1 MVAIRVLLVRLTT
14 LLVAGAVVALTC
26 SAGRSSAVAVE
37 NIQGAGST
45 LVAPLVAVWS
55 NDYAA
60 KTGTTVTYGAFGSSY
75 GIGAISQGSVDF
87 GASDAPLTAYQLEG
101 GGGLVQIPWALTA
114 TVLSYQIPGVVGGL
128 RLTPETIAG
137 IFLGTL
143 QYWDD
148 PSLATLNPKL
158 HLPHD
163 RIVPVYRSD
172 GSGDTY
178 AFTSYL
184 AKTNADWEKSIG
196 AGTTVSFPTGQG
208 AVGNGGV
215 AAAIKATQG
224 AIGYVSLAYA
234 LGNHLPTT
242 AIRNQAGRFAT
253 PGIRGIAAAAATVTQ
268 VPAGNAISI
277 VDPPASARIA
287 YPISTFTYVIV
298 PTHSSNASL
307 LRKFIFYGL
316 TSGQAFGAKLGFAP
330 IPRVVL
336 VAAEKTLIQIQ

>member
-1 MVAIRVLLVRLTT
+1 
-14 LLVAGAVVALTC
+14 
-26 SAGRSSAVAVE
+26 VE
-37 NIQGAGST
+37 
-45 LVAPLVAVWS
+45 
-55 NDYAA
+55 
-60 KTGTTVTYGAFGSSY
+60 
-75 GIGAISQGSVDF
+75 
-87 GASDAPLTAYQLEG
+87 
-101 GGGLVQIPWALTA
+101 
-114 TVLSYQIPGVVGGL
+114 GGL

-148 PSLATLNPKL
+148 PSIVALNPKL
-158 HLPHD
+158 HLTHD

-178 AFTSYL
+178 AFTSYIT
-184 AKTNADWEKSIG
+184 KTNAQWQKRIG
-196 AGTTVSFPTGQG
+196 AGTSVSFPAGQG

-215 AAAIKATQG
+215 AAAIKGTPG

-242 AIRNQAGRFAT
+242 AIRNRAGRFAT
-253 PGIRGIAAAAATVTQ
+253 PGLRGIAAAAATVTQ
-268 VPAGNAISI
+268 VPVGNAISI
-277 VDPPASARIA
+277 VDPPASAPTA

-298 PTHSSNASL
+298 PTHSPTATL

-316 TSGQAFGAKLGFAP
+316 TAGQAFGAKLGFAP

-336 VAAEKTLIQIQ
+336 IAGEKTLTQVK

>member
-1 MVAIRVLLVRLTT
+1 MIRMSALRVTQLLL
-14 LLVAGAVVALTC
+14 AGAVVALAVG
-26 SAGRSSAVAVE
+26 SGRSSAATAD
-37 NIQGAGST
+37 NLQGAGST
-45 LVAPLVAVWS
+45 LVAPLLAAWT
-55 NDYAA
+55 NDYSA
-60 KTGTTVTYGAFGSSY
+60 KTGTTITYGALGSSY
-75 GIGAISQGSVDF
+75 GIAAITQGAVDF
-87 GASDAPLTAYQLEG
+87 GASDAPLTAEQLAA

-114 TVLSYQIPGVVGGL
+114 TVLSYQIRGVTGGL
-128 RLTPETIAG
+128 RLTPDAIAG
-137 IFLGTL
+137 IYLGAL

-148 PSLATLNPKL
+148 PSIAALNPKL

-163 RIVPVYRSD
+163 LIVPVYRSD

-178 AFTSYL
+178 ALTSYL
-184 AKTNADWEKSIG
+184 AKTNAQWQKSIG
-196 AGTTVSFPTGQG
+196 AGTAISFPTGQ
-208 AVGNGGV
+208 AAQGNSGV
-215 AAAIKATQG
+215 AGAIKATQG

-298 PTHSSNASL
+298 PTHSSNATL

-316 TSGQAFGAKLGFAP
+316 TSGQSFGAKLGFAP

-336 VAAEKTLIQIQ
+336 VAAEKALTQVK

>member
-1 MVAIRVLLVRLTT
+1 MARRVAFLL
-14 LLVAGAVVALTC
+14 AGAVIAVGLGA
-26 SAGRSSAVAVE
+26 ARSGAVATD
-37 NIQGAGST
+37 NLQGAGST
-45 LVAPLVAVWS
+45 LVAPLLAAWAT
-55 NDYAA
+55 DYA
-60 KTGTTVTYGAFGSSY
+60 KTGTTVTYGAFGSTY
-75 GIGAISQGSVDF
+75 GVGAISQGTVDF
-87 GASDAPLTAYQLEG
+87 GASDAPLSAYQLEG

-114 TVLSYQIPGVVGGL
+114 TVLSYQISGVAGGL

-148 PSLATLNPKL
+148 PSIAALNPKL

-163 RIVPVYRSD
+163 KIVPVYRAD

-184 AKTNADWEKSIG
+184 AKTNAQWQKGIG
-196 AGTTVSFPTGQG
+196 AGTTVSFPAGQSATG
-208 AVGNGGV
+208 NSGV
-215 AAAIKATQG
+215 AALIKATPG
-224 AIGYVSLAYA
+224 SIGYVSLAYA

-242 AIRNQAGRFAT
+242 AIRNAAGRFAT
-253 PGIRGIAAAAATVTQ
+253 PGLRGVAAAAATVTR
-268 VPAGNAISI
+268 VPVGNAVSI
-277 VDPPASARIA
+277 VDPPASARTA

-298 PTHSSNASL
+298 PTHSSNATL

-330 IPRVVL
+330 IPRVIL
-336 VAAEKTLIQIQ
+336 VAGEKTLTQVK

>member
-1 MVAIRVLLVRLTT
+1 MIVRRVSGLRVTMLLV
-14 LLVAGAVVALTC
+14 VSAAIAASVGAPRTDAA
-26 SAGRSSAVAVE
+26 SAD
-37 NIQGAGST
+37 NLQGAGST
-45 LVAPLVAVWS
+45 LVAPLVAAWAS
-55 NDYAA
+55 DYAG

-75 GIGAISQGSVDF
+75 GVGAISQGTVDF
-87 GASDAPLTAYQLEG
+87 GASDAPLSAYQLEG
-101 GGGLVQIPWALTA
+101 GGGLLQIPWALSA
-114 TVLSYQIPGVVGGL
+114 TVLSYQIPGVAGGL

-148 PSLATLNPKL
+148 PSIAALNPKL
-158 HLPHD
+158 HLPHE
-163 RIVPVYRSD
+163 RIAPVYRSD

-184 AKTNADWEKSIG
+184 AKTNAQWQKTIG
-196 AGTTVSFPTGQG
+196 AGTSISFPTGQG

-215 AAAIKATQG
+215 AAAIKDTPG

-242 AIRNQAGRFAT
+242 AIRNDAGRFAT

-298 PTHSSNASL
+298 PTHSSNASV

-336 VAAEKTLIQIQ
+336 VAAEKTLTQIT

>member
-1 MVAIRVLLVRLTT
+1 MFATRVSGLRVTLPLLASAVAAL
-14 LLVAGAVVALTC
+14 AGG
-26 SAGRSSAVAVE
+26 AGRSNAVAVD
-37 NIQGAGST
+37 NLQGAGST
-45 LVAPLVAVWS
+45 LVAPLLSAWAG
-55 NDYAA
+55 DYAA
-60 KTGTTVTYGAFGSSY
+60 RTGTTVTYGAFGSSY
-75 GIGAISQGSVDF
+75 GIGAITQGTVDF
-87 GASDAPLTAYQLEG
+87 GASDAPLSAYQLEG

-114 TVLSYQIPGVVGGL
+114 TVLSYQVPGVTGGL
-128 RLTPETIAG
+128 RPTPETIAG

-148 PSLATLNPKL
+148 PSIATLNPRL
-158 HLPHD
+158 HLAHD

-184 AKTNADWEKSIG
+184 AKTNAQWGKNIG
-196 AGTTVSFPTGQG
+196 AGTSVSFPTGQG

-215 AAAIKATQG
+215 AAAIKGTPG

-242 AIRNQAGRFAT
+242 AIRNEAGRFAT
-253 PGIRGIAAAAATVTQ
+253 PGLRGIAAAAGTVTQ

-277 VDPPASARIA
+277 VDPPASAPTA

-298 PTHSSNASL
+298 PTHSPNATL
-307 LRKFIFYGL
+307 LRRFIFYGL

-330 IPRVVL
+330 IPRIVL
-336 VAAEKTLIQIQ
+336 IAAEKTLAQVK

>member
-1 MVAIRVLLVRLTT
+1 VT
-14 LLVAGAVVALTC
+14 LLLLAAAIALTVG
-26 SAGRSSAVAVE
+26 AARGSAVTADGL
-37 NIQGAGST
+37 QGAGST
-45 LVAPLVAVWS
+45 LVAPLLSAWAT
-55 NDYAA
+55 DYAS

-75 GIGAISQGSVDF
+75 GIGAISQGTVDF
-87 GASDAPLTAYQLEG
+87 GASDAPLSAYQLEG

-114 TVLSYQIPGVVGGL
+114 TVLSYQISGVAGGL

-137 IFLGTL
+137 IFDGTL

-148 PSLATLNPKL
+148 PSIATLNPKL
-158 HLPHD
+158 RLPHD

-184 AKTNADWEKSIG
+184 TKTNAQWEKNIG
-196 AGTTVSFPTGQG
+196 AGTSVSFPTGQG

-215 AAAIKATQG
+215 AAAIKATLG

-242 AIRNQAGRFAT
+242 AIRNEAGRFAT
-253 PGIRGIAAAAATVTQ
+253 PGLRGIAAAASTVTH
-268 VPAGNAISI
+268 VPAGNAVSI
-277 VDPPASARIA
+277 VDPPASARTA

-298 PTHSSNASL
+298 PTHSSNAAL
-307 LRKFIFYGL
+307 LRKFIFYSL
-316 TSGQAFGAKLGFAP
+316 TSGQTFGAKLGFAP

-336 VAAEKTLIQIQ
+336 VAAEKTLTQVK